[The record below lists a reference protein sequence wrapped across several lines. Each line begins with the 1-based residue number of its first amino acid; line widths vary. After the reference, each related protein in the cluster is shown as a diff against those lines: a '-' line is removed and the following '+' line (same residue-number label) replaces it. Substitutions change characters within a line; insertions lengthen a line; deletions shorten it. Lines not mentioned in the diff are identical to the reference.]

1 MNIKL
6 ESTSKKSAIGG
17 DIILRTTK
25 STKLLFRPE
34 LVDNEKKPEACVRG
48 TFVSQRKKLSGD
60 WEDYKTLNLTN
71 LKDGEWIK
79 LEIKSAELY
88 QLISKLEEY
97 YQIYEKYG
105 IVSGE
110 SEFIITDSNKAKVV
124 EHIINEPSLID
135 LLFKSGGADLIINF
149 FKFISELD
157 EADVVLEKMKEL
169 DLRSLVKVDSLL
181 GLTRIQKAVDK
192 WDANQLNSN
201 EEFWQGFFKENAWLI
216 SQAFSYPVVIIKDKA
231 FLGGKSIFNKG
242 GHIVDFLFQNKIS
255 SNLALVEIKTPTTNL
270 LSGEYREGI
279 YSISKNLSGAIGQVL
294 CYRDSLEKE
303 YHSLLAK
310 SAIEGLVFNPKC
322 LLIVGNL
329 IFQDFNKAETQSFE
343 LFRNDLKSVDI
354 ITYDELFEKVKLMSE
369 LIQKTDLE
377 PVIEPL

>member
-6 ESTSKKSAIGG
+6 ESTSKKSAIGE

-34 LVDNEKKPEACVRG
+34 LVDNVKKPEACVRG
-48 TFVSQRKKLSGD
+48 NFVFQKKKLSGD
-60 WEDYKTLNLTN
+60 WEDYKTLNLSN

-105 IVSGE
+105 IIRGE
-110 SEFIITDSNKAKVV
+110 SEFIITDTNKAKVV

-135 LLFKSGGADLIINF
+135 LLFQSGGADLIINF
-149 FKFISELD
+149 FKLISELD

-192 WDANQLNSN
+192 WDANQLNSK

-279 YSISKNLSGAIGQVL
+279 YSVSKNLSGAIGQVL

-310 SAIEGLVFNPKC
+310 SDIEGLVFNPKC

>member
-279 YSISKNLSGAIGQVL
+279 YSVSKNLSGAIGQVL

>member
-6 ESTSKKSAIGG
+6 ESTSKKSAIGE
-17 DIILRTTK
+17 DIILRITK
-25 STKLLFRPE
+25 SSKLLFRPE

-110 SEFIITDSNKAKVV
+110 SEIIITDTNKAKVV
-124 EHIINEPSLID
+124 EHIINEPNLID
-135 LLFKSGGADLIINF
+135 LLLQSGGADLIIDF
-149 FKFISELD
+149 FKWISKLD
-157 EADVVLEKMKEL
+157 EADAVLEKMKEL
-169 DLRSLVKVDSLL
+169 EQQSLVKIDSLL
-181 GLTRIQKAVDK
+181 GLARIQKAIDK
-192 WDANQLNSN
+192 WKANHLNSD
-201 EEFWQGFFKENAWLI
+201 EEFWQDFFNENAWLI
-216 SQAFSYPVVIIKDKA
+216 SQAFSYPVVIIKENA
-231 FLGGKSIFNKG
+231 YLGGKSIFNKG

-255 SNLALVEIKTPTTNL
+255 SNLILVEIKTPTTRI
-270 LSGEYREGI
+270 LSGKYRDGI
-279 YSISKNLSGAIGQVL
+279 YSVSNDLSGSIGQIL

-303 YHSLLAK
+303 YYGLLAK
-310 SAIEGLVFNPKC
+310 SAIEGTVFNPKC
-322 LLIVGNL
+322 LLVIGNL
-329 IFQDFNKAETQSFE
+329 IHEDFNKAETQSFE

-354 ITYDELFEKVKLMSE
+354 ITYDELFEKVRLMSE

-377 PVIEPL
+377 PVIKPL

>member
-6 ESTSKKSAIGG
+6 ESTSKKSAIGE

-34 LVDNEKKPEACVRG
+34 LVDNVKKPEACVRG
-48 TFVSQRKKLSGD
+48 NFVFQKKKLSGD
-60 WEDYKTLNLTN
+60 WEDYKTLNLSN

-105 IVSGE
+105 IIRGE
-110 SEFIITDSNKAKVV
+110 SEFIITDTNKAKVI

-135 LLFKSGGADLIINF
+135 LLFQSGGADLIINF
-149 FKFISELD
+149 FKLISELD

-279 YSISKNLSGAIGQVL
+279 YSVSKNLSGAIGQVL